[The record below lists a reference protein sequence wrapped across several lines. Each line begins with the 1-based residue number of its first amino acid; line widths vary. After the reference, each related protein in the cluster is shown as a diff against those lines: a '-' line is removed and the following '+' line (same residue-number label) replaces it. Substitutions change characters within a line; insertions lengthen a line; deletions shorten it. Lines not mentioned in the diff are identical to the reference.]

1 MATAGRFFYE
11 SLTLNSAGT
20 FFTDRKSGGGRCS
33 EVTVIRGSTVVDSIR
48 MTLSFK
54 KIKLVVLG
62 NVQGNSGISF
72 RTCEIVRDLLS
83 STAQEVI
90 PARLE
95 VGYLKQR
102 QIQALL
108 CWIQNRIVK
117 PNVPHTIF
125 STNDFSSGCFDNR
138 LNVGFLGENNTQN
151 VVCEGREL
159 EYKHSRDLA
168 AKIVLLTF

>member
-11 SLTLNSAGT
+11 SLTLNLAGT

-33 EVTVIRGSTVVDSIR
+33 EMTVIRGSTVLDSIR
-48 MTLSFK
+48 MTLHFK
-54 KIKLVVLG
+54 KNELVVLG

-102 QIQALL
+102 KIQALL

-125 STNDFSSGCFDNR
+125 STNDFSSGFFNDR
-138 LNVGFLGENNTQN
+138 LNFGFLGENNTQN

-159 EYKHSRDLA
+159 EYKHSRALA
-168 AKIVLLTF
+168 AKIFC